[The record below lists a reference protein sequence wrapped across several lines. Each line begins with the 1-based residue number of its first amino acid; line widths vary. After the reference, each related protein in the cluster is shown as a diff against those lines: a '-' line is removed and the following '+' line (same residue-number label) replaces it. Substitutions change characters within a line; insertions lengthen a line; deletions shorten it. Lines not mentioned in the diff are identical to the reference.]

1 MKSRNLLLRPIM
13 MAVLSAAC
21 TGPVLASQDGSLDTS
36 YGNQGR
42 NVFGFLESDHIIL
55 RDMARYAPSARTWL
69 VGDAADDP
77 AALYLARIGTNGQPD
92 ATFGPSSDGRRR
104 TVLPNTLVTQAEA
117 LQLDGMIID
126 SSGKPLIFGG
136 LRPINAETGAYP
148 ALICRVVAAGSFDT
162 SFDTDGCQ
170 TIRTF
175 ASANEQCSLTDAA
188 ETTDGDIVVIGNC
201 VDEAIAERPFIAR
214 LNNNGGLD
222 TEFAAGA
229 GVATLPAPAANVF
242 AQHYQALV
250 VRPDGRPLV
259 LGTFETAVNSIFDLD
274 LGLIQLDAGG
284 SIDTSFASSG
294 FRVLS
299 FDLGEDNHDRAIDV
313 ALRSDGRA
321 LVLGEARLFNTQE
334 KRLLLAQTLAD
345 GSLDPSFDQ
354 DGMRV
359 EDTDHRMSLNARASA
374 ISLDPQG
381 RAVITSNEV
390 SGQPDAT
397 EDRSTD
403 FWFALPATVPPTFS
417 TRVLISSDQ
426 ATTGTISSSV
436 LANPQPFSVSPGVPF
451 VTDLPNSL
459 NEISNLPNGGI
470 NNLTLHVEANAP
482 VSVVPWSGRTFSIG
496 TTLTLPTKSLGRDY
510 RINNWGQGLGAG
522 AQLTVVAANSD
533 TLVTI
538 TPKLPAAGH
547 PANVPFQITLQQGQ
561 RYDLRPDT
569 TDTDFS
575 GTLVRAN
582 KPVAVFAG
590 HTCAQ
595 IPDDFDFCDA
605 AYEQL
610 RPMETGTGTEF
621 VYVPSAHRPGG
632 DVIRVLAD
640 RPDTT
645 VYFNGQKVAALNA
658 GEHFSALRSS
668 PVLISTSQP
677 AFAIQMSRSCIVD
690 EANDI
695 CPGDPSQLS
704 LEPVS
709 RWANQ
714 YLATVPSNSSDTG
727 FTHRV
732 LTIIAPQSAVATLTM
747 NGAPVGSA
755 NFTNIAGTALAY
767 ARIERPNAN
776 VDLISA
782 NAPIWVSV
790 AGMIEA
796 EMYAHGAAAM
806 LPVGIPSASAKDL
819 ILRLR
824 DNGQRDVGFGTNGVL
839 TLDHS
844 AALGGGQPAFAEP
857 MQAIH
862 DGTGLVIATAVRNGT
877 SGQDLLMNYR
887 VGSNNLFRDSF
898 E

>member
-1 MKSRNLLLRPIM
+1 MKARNLLLHPII

-42 NVFGFLESDHIIL
+42 NVFGFLESDQAIL
-55 RDMARYAPSARTWL
+55 RGMARYTPSGRTWL
-69 VGDAADDP
+69 AGDAADDP
-77 AALYLARIGTNGQPD
+77 VGLYLARIGANGQPD
-92 ATFGPSSDGRRR
+92 ATFGPNNDGRRR
-104 TVLPNTLVTQAEA
+104 TFLPNTLIPQAEA
-117 LQLDGMIID
+117 LKLDGLIID
-126 SSGKPLIFGG
+126 STGKPLIFGG
-136 LRPINAETGAYP
+136 LRPINAETGTYP

-175 ASANEQCSLTDAA
+175 VTTNESCSLTDAA
-188 ETTDGDIVVIGNC
+188 ETADGDIVVIGNC
-201 VDEAIAERPFIAR
+201 VDEGIAERPFIAR
-214 LNNNGGLD
+214 LNNDGSLD

-229 GVATLPAPAANVF
+229 AVATLPAPAANIF
-242 AQHYQALV
+242 AQHYEALV
-250 VRPDGRPLV
+250 VRPDGRSLV
-259 LGTFETAVNSIFDLD
+259 LGTFETAVNSIVDLD
-274 LGLIQLDAGG
+274 MGLLQIDAGG
-284 SIDTSFASSG
+284 SVDTSFATNG
-294 FRVLS
+294 FRVLG

-321 LVLGEARLFNTQE
+321 LALGEARLFNTQE

-354 DGMRV
+354 DGLRI
-359 EDTDHRMSLNARASA
+359 DDADHRMSLNARASA

-397 EDRSTD
+397 EDRGTD

-417 TRVLISSDQ
+417 TRVLISTDQ

-436 LANPQPFSVSPGVPF
+436 LANPQAFNVSPSVPF

-459 NEISNLPNGGI
+459 NEIGNLPNGGTT
-470 NNLTLHVEANAP
+470 NLTLHVEANAP
-482 VSVVPWSGRTFSIG
+482 VSVVPWSGRSFSIG
-496 TTLTLPTKSLGRDY
+496 TSLTLPTKSLGRDY
-510 RINNWGQGLGAG
+510 RINSWGPGLGAG
-522 AQLTVVAANSD
+522 SQLTVVATANN

-538 TPKLPAAGH
+538 TPKMLAAGH

-569 TDTDFS
+569 NDADLS
-575 GTLVRAN
+575 GTLVRAD

-595 IPDDFDFCDA
+595 VPATFEFCDTS
-605 AYEQL
+605 YEQQ
-610 RPMETGTGTEF
+610 RPIDTGTGREF
-621 VYVPSAHRPGG
+621 VYVPSAYRPGG
-632 DVIRVLAD
+632 DVLRVLAD

-645 VYFNGQKVAALNA
+645 VYFNGQKVAKLNA
-658 GEHFSALRSS
+658 GEYFTALRST

-677 AFAIQMSRSCIVD
+677 VFAVQMSRACAFD
-690 EANDI
+690 EANNI

-714 YLATVPSNSSDTG
+714 YLATEPSNSFDTG
-727 FTHRV
+727 FNHRV

-747 NGAPVGSA
+747 NGVPVGSA
-755 NFTNIAGTALAY
+755 NFTSIVGTALAY

-824 DNGQRDVGFGTNGVL
+824 DNGQRDLGFGTNGVL

-844 AALGGGQPAFAEP
+844 SALGGGQPAFAEP
-857 MQAIH
+857 MQAIQ
-862 DGTGLVIATAVRNGT
+862 DGTGLVIATAVRNGE

-887 VGSNNLFRDSF
+887 LGSNNLFRDSF